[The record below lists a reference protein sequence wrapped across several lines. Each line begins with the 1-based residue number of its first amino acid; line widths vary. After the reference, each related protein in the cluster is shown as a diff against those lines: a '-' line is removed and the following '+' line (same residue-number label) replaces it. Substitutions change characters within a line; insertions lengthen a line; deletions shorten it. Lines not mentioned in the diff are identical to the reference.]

1 VKSLVIGASAGLGRA
16 LAAHL
21 ARAGHDLFLVSSD
34 ERDLV
39 AIAADLHLRF
49 NVRVFTTAIDL
60 LDPDPPALRARVTSS
75 LKGLD
80 NFFYIAGQSVMDRGP
95 REDAEVER
103 LITVNFTS
111 GVRLVN
117 AFLGDLAQAEHGNL
131 VGAGSCA
138 SARGRRLNS
147 IYGAAKS
154 GLDSYFSAM
163 RHYLV
168 GTPCKVQF
176 YRLGYL
182 ATHMTFGQKL
192 MLPAS
197 DPDAAASAMVANL
210 GRDLGAVYLPKW
222 WWPVMMIIRM
232 MPWPIF
238 KRLNI

>member
-1 VKSLVIGASAGLGRA
+1 MKSVVIGASAGLGRA
-16 LAAHL
+16 LAGRL
-21 ARAGHDLFLVSSD
+21 AAAGHDLFLVASD
-34 ERDLV
+34 ERDLGAV
-39 AIAADLHLRF
+39 AADLRLRF
-49 NVRVFTTAIDL
+49 GRQVFTEVLDL
-60 LDPDPPALRARVTSS
+60 LHPDPQALRASVLER
-75 LKGLD
+75 LKGID
-80 NFFYIAGQSVMDRGP
+80 NLFYIAGQSVMDKGP
-95 REDAEVER
+95 RDDAEVER
-103 LITVNFTS
+103 LIAVNFTS

-117 AFLGDLAQAEHGNL
+117 AFLADLARATDGNL

-154 GLDSYFSAM
+154 GLDSYFSSM

-168 GTPCKVQF
+168 GTSCKVQF

-182 ATHMTFGQKL
+182 TTHMTFGQKL
-192 MLPAS
+192 ALPAL

-222 WWPVMMIIRM
+222 WLPVMMIIRLL
-232 MPWPIF
+232 PWPIF